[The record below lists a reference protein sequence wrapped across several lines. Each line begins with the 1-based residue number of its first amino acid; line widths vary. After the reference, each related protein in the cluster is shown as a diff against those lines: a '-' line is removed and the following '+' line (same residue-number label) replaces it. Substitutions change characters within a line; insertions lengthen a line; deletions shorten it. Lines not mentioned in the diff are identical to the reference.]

1 MNDRHM
7 YNYDY
12 YYIYK
17 AWITLSDFSEHV
29 DMISMDTPPLAQSA
43 YFFFW
48 YELAWLGLQIYDSL
62 IRRRYLAA
70 TGGVFGPFEGVVIVS
85 SMI

>member
-1 MNDRHM
+1 MSSDNLLLSHTKFHDTRENCSTTYLHFTNDRHM

-43 YFFFW
+43 SFFFF
-48 YELAWLGLQIYDSL
+48 LVRI
-62 IRRRYLAA
+62 
-70 TGGVFGPFEGVVIVS
+70 GVDWGSNI
-85 SMI
+85 

>member
-1 MNDRHM
+1 M

-17 AWITLSDFSEHV
+17 AWIIKDELFLAILAKHV

-43 YFFFW
+43 FFW
-48 YELAWLGLQIYDSL
+48 YELAFGFGMGLLQIQS
-62 IRRRYLAA
+62 IM
-70 TGGVFGPFEGVVIVS
+70 S
-85 SMI
+85 

>member
-1 MNDRHM
+1 M

-17 AWITLSDFSEHV
+17 PWITLSDFSEHV

-43 YFFFW
+43 FFFW
-48 YELAWLGLQIYDSL
+48 YELAWLGLRIYHDL
-62 IRRRYLAA
+62 IRRSYLAGGG
-70 TGGVFGPFEGVVIVS
+70 GGVFGPFEGVVVVS
-85 SMI
+85 GMI